1 MSFDD
6 ILGHSRQV
14 RILKSMLR
22 SGQLPHAFLFSGIE
36 GIGKRTVATGFVK
49 ALNCL
54 TLSDDFCG
62 QCLQCRKIDKQ
73 IHPDVQVVEPLPEKK
88 GLIIEQIRSL
98 QQEIIFKPLE
108 GKKKAVIIDQ
118 AEKMN
123 ASVANCLLKTLEE
136 PPEDTVLVLI
146 AHAVSDMLPTVLSRC
161 QRLHF
166 SPLSDGDISSL
177 LAGQG
182 MDAQQTARLLPLAQ
196 GSLQRALMF
205 AGSDFVSRRE
215 KIAACLCEG
224 AAAALKMADDLV
236 RDEEVLPM
244 ALEFLESWYRDM
256 LVMLEGARDAR
267 LYNADLADGLAAAAG
282 RETRD
287 SVIEKIKKLRRL
299 QTGAAFNPDMQLGL
313 ETVLLH

>member
-54 TLSDDFCG
+54 TLTDDFCG

-73 IHPDVQVVEPLPEKK
+73 LHPDVMFVEPEKNLLK
-88 GLIIEQIRSL
+88 IEQMRVL
-98 QQEIIFKPLE
+98 QQDIIFKPLE
-108 GKKKAVIIDQ
+108 GKKKAVIIDS

-123 ASVANCLLKTLEE
+123 AQAANCLLKTLEE
-136 PPEDTVLVLI
+136 PPEDTVIVLI
-146 AHAVSDMLPTVLSRC
+146 AHSVSDMLPTVLSRC

-182 MDAQQTARLLPLAQ
+182 MDAPQTEQLLPLAQ
-196 GSLQRALMF
+196 GSLQRAIMF
-205 AGSDFVSRRE
+205 AGCNFVSRRE
-215 KIAACLCEG
+215 KIAARRGEG
-224 AAAALKMADDLV
+224 AAAALKLADDLAK
-236 RDEEVLPM
+236 DEEVLPM
-244 ALEFLESWYRDM
+244 ALEFLESWYRDL
-256 LVMLEGARDAR
+256 LVLLEGASDAR
-267 LYNADLADGLAAAAG
+267 LYNADLADDLARASAG
-282 RETRD
+282 ATRD
-287 SVIEKIKKLRRL
+287 SVIEKIQKLRRL
-299 QTGAAFNPDMQLGL
+299 QSGAAFNPDMQLGL
-313 ETVLLH
+313 EAVLLQ

>member
-1 MSFDD
+1 MPFDD
-6 ILGHSRQV
+6 IRGHSRQV
-14 RILKSMLR
+14 LILQSMLR
-22 SGQLPHAFLFSGIE
+22 SGNLPHAFLFTGIE

-54 TLSDDFCG
+54 SLSDDFCG

-73 IHPDVQVVEPLPEKK
+73 IHPDVMIVEPLPEKK
-88 GLIIEQIRSL
+88 SLVIEQIRSL

-146 AHAVSDMLPTVLSRC
+146 AHSISDMLPTVLSRC

-177 LAGQG
+177 LAAQG
-182 MDAQQTARLLPLAQ
+182 MEARQTARLLPLAQ

-205 AGSDFVSRRE
+205 AGCDFVSRRE
-215 KIAACLCEG
+215 KIAERLG
-224 AAAALKMADDLV
+224 QGPAAALKLADDLV

-244 ALEFLESWYRDM
+244 ALEFLESWYRDL
-256 LVMLEGARDAR
+256 LVLLEGASDAR
-267 LYNADLADGLAAAAG
+267 LYNGDLADGLARAAAG
-282 RETRD
+282 ATRATI
-287 SVIEKIKKLRRL
+287 VEKIKKLRRL

-313 ETVLLH
+313 ETVFLH

>member
-1 MSFDD
+1 MPFDD
-6 ILGHSRQV
+6 IRGHSRQV
-14 RILKSMLR
+14 LILKSMLR
-22 SGQLPHAFLFSGIE
+22 SGNLPHAFLFTGIE

-54 TLSDDFCG
+54 TQSDDFCG
-62 QCLQCRKIDKQ
+62 QCLQCRKIDRQ
-73 IHPDVQVVEPLPEKK
+73 IHPDVMIVEPLPDKK
-88 GLIIEQIRSL
+88 GLSVDQIRSL

-118 AEKMN
+118 AENMT

-146 AHAVSDMLPTVLSRC
+146 AHSVSDMLPTVLSRC

-166 SPLSDGDISSL
+166 SPLSDDDLSSL
-177 LAGQG
+177 LAAQG
-182 MDAQQTARLLPLAQ
+182 MQARQTAQLLPLAQ

-205 AGSDFVSRRE
+205 AGADFISRRE
-215 KIAACLCEG
+215 QIAARLGEG
-224 AAAALKMADDLV
+224 APAALKLADDLA

-244 ALEFLESWYRDM
+244 ALEFLESWYRDL
-256 LVMLEGARDAR
+256 LVLLEGARDAR
-267 LYNADLADGLAAAAG
+267 LYNADLADDLAHAASVS
-282 RETRD
+282 TRAC
-287 SVIEKIKKLRRL
+287 VVEKIRKLRRL

-313 ETVLLH
+313 ETVLLL